1 MAATPPPSLPTPSS
15 SGSKVTDESVGA
27 GGKPAEAAGTGA
39 AGGADSPS
47 VDTAKV
53 AQALLEKRVAV
64 LSAMIREVDASTK
77 EIHVKD
83 LKRGVRFALAAVFA
97 CAAGETATFHRDTN
111 TWAERFLKTLLTE
124 HLALEERDY
133 MALQPLLTAPAAAAA
148 AATTA
153 AARKKTASK
162 IASTEAS
169 TAASITPSTTASTAD
184 SDDDTES
191 GALSTPASPMVRGD
205 TKAGTATH
213 DRRLSTYNTRPSNS
227 PLISETHLHFARH
240 THAEQGS
247 TLPRDTW

>member
-15 SGSKVTDESVGA
+15 SGSKVTDGSVGA
-27 GGKPAEAAGTGA
+27 GGKPTEAAGTGA
-39 AGGADSPS
+39 AGGGDSPS

-97 CAAGETATFHRDTN
+97 CAAGETATFHSDTN

-162 IASTEAS
+162 TAST
-169 TAASITPSTTASTAD
+169 TPSTTASTAD
-184 SDDDTES
+184 SDDDDTES

-213 DRRLSTYNTRPSNS
+213 DRRLFTNNTRPINS
-227 PLISETHLHFARH
+227 PLISDTPSLCQAH
-240 THAEQGS
+240 TC
-247 TLPRDTW
+247 